1 MNLDTFFE
9 KFELFADAPNAV
21 AKMRELILD
30 LAVRGMLIPQGS
42 NEGTATELISAIV
55 EERSDYAKIGTS
67 KQQAQQLVS
76 GTFSIPVHWVWT
88 RLGDIALQIQYGY
101 TASADAALTD
111 IRMLRITDIQN
122 NRVNWPSVPGCI
134 IENEEAERY
143 LLSPNDILI
152 ARTGGSIG

>member
-76 GTFSIPVHWVWT
+76 GTFSIPALA
-88 RLGDIALQIQYGY
+88 LGCDSGTWRVIQYGY
-101 TASADAALTD
+101 TASL
-111 IRMLRITDIQN
+111 
-122 NRVNWPSVPGCI
+122 
-134 IENEEAERY
+134 
-143 LLSPNDILI
+143 ILC
-152 ARTGGSIG
+152 